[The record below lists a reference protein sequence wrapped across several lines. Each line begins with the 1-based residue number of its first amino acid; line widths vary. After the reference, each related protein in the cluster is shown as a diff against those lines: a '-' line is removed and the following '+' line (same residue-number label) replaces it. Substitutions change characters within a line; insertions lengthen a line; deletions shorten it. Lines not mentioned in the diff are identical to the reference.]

1 MTTFAKTAA
10 LAAATACTALML
22 AAFAAQAAEPAPREE
37 GPWMVRLRGLAVL
50 PDESASVT
58 PLGGDVAIDD
68 DYVPELDITYFVTD
82 HIAAELVLGTTRH
95 DVTWQGTG
103 TSLPLGKVSL
113 LPPTL
118 LLQYHFLPDE
128 RVRPYAGAGINYTIF
143 YNEDAPGGA
152 VNSIDYDD
160 SFGWALQAGVD
171 VALGEG
177 WFANIDVK
185 KLFLN
190 TDVSINGGAITADVD
205 IDPWLVG
212 AGIGYRF

>member
-10 LAAATACTALML
+10 LAAATACTALMV

-95 DVTWQGTG
+95 DVTWQGAG
-103 TSLPLGKVSL
+103 ASLPLGKVSL

-152 VNSIDYDD
+152 VSSIDYDN

-177 WFANIDVK
+177 WFANLDVK